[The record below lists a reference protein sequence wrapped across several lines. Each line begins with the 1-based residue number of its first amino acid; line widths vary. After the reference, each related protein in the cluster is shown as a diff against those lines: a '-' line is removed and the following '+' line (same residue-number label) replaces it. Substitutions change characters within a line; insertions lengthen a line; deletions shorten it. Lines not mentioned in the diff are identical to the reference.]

1 MKEFADFIK
10 GYRLKNDL
18 TLDELSKI
26 IGLPAQTIN
35 RYELGQR
42 IPKLDVALKITD
54 ALNVNILEAI
64 GRTITKWNER
74 MVENEL
80 FR

>member
-10 GYRLKNDL
+10 EYRTKNNL

-26 IGLPAQTIN
+26 TELPAQTLN

-42 IPKLDVALKITD
+42 IPKLDVAVKITD
-54 ALNVNILEAI
+54 SLNVNILEAI
-64 GRTITKWNER
+64 GRTRTTMK
-74 MVENEL
+74 
-80 FR
+80 

>member
-10 GYRLKNDL
+10 EYRLKNDL
-18 TLDELSKI
+18 TLDQLSKI

-42 IPKLDVALKITD
+42 IPKLDVAIQITD
-54 ALNVNILEAI
+54 ALKVSILEAI
-64 GRTITKWNER
+64 KRR
-74 MVENEL
+74 
-80 FR
+80 